1 MKSSFVLLKKKKY
14 SKYKKMDVNNSLELK
29 KKKDKNSMGVI
40 KFYNQEMI
48 NSVVQKNI
56 TNQFKKL
63 LDYIISCEEDD
74 DPNSLLL
81 ALNETE
87 KFKREMI
94 NKYEKY
100 LDKKKMAF
108 NKKKIDLIIEDLKR
122 KLVTYRIMHTMILK
136 EEVEEEKHRS
146 R

>member
-29 KKKDKNSMGVI
+29 KKKEKNSMGVI

>member
-74 DPNSLLL
+74 DPDSLLL

>member
-29 KKKDKNSMGVI
+29 KKKDKNSMGII

-74 DPNSLLL
+74 DPDSLLL